1 MKRNKKRI
9 IAAVAVI
16 CALAAGG
23 AAFTNTI
30 TGNPVTNGTTAGYAA
45 ITVNGAT
52 LTDANYTLNSTGTS
66 ITEVNFTFSNDLTG
80 DNLSLAF
87 DGGTLAAC
95 THGTE
100 TTGVVPA
107 ADVSGGVTTI
117 TCDVTETTT
126 SATSLNVAVTNN

>member
-16 CALAAGG
+16 VALAAGG
-23 AAFTNTI
+23 AAYTAAIDT
-30 TGNPVTNGTTAGYAA
+30 TALPNGTTAGYAA

-52 LTDANYTLNSTGTS
+52 LTDANYTLTSDGTG
-66 ITEVNFTFSNDLTG
+66 INEVNLTFSDDLTG

-87 DGGTLAAC
+87 NGGSLAPC
-95 THGTE
+95 THGAE

-107 ADVSGGVTTI
+107 SDVSSGTTTI

-126 SATSLNVAVTNN
+126 TATALNIAVTNN